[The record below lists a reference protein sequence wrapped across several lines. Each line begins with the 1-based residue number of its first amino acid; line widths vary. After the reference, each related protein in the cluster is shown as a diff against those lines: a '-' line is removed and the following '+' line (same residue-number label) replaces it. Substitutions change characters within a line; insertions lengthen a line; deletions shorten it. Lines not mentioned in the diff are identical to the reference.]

1 MRKLLKKVD
10 IYILVIILLL
20 SIIGVVAIY
29 SAGYNSDASSDEYIK
44 QLLWIAVGSVAM
56 VIMTLLHYN
65 LMASLGYPLYGLVLV
80 LLILVLFTPSI
91 NGARSWFDLG
101 FFTLQPSELMKIA
114 YILVLAK
121 VLERMKEK
129 DKNYINSFKG
139 LCIVLF
145 FFIIPF
151 SLIAIQPDFGT
162 AAVFVAITAFMLFK
176 AKLDYK
182 YIIAVILILLVLLPV
197 IYLFV
202 LNETQQERILVFFN
216 PERDPLGSGYNAIQS
231 KLAVGSGKIF
241 GTGILNGTQT
251 QYGYLPVKSS
261 DFVYSVISE
270 EMGFVISGL
279 VVVMYVVLLL
289 RIVKITKE
297 TEDFLGSV
305 ICMGAF
311 GMLFFH
317 FLENIGMTIGL
328 MPITGIPLP
337 FLSYGGSSTIVNFIV
352 IGLVMSVCVRR
363 KQTLF

>member
-1 MRKLLKKVD
+1 MKKLLKRVD
-10 IYILVIILLL
+10 VYILVIVLLL

-29 SAGYNSDASSDEYIK
+29 SAGYNSDVSSDEYTK
-44 QLLWIAVGSVAM
+44 QIIWISVGIIAM
-56 VIMTLLHYN
+56 LVTVLLHYN
-65 LMASLGYPLYGLVLV
+65 LTATLGYPLYGLVLV
-80 LLILVLFTPSI
+80 LLILVLFTPSV

-121 VLERMKEK
+121 VLEKMRDK
-129 DKNYINSFKG
+129 DKNFINSFKG
-139 LCIVLF
+139 LAIVFLV
-145 FFIIPF
+145 FIVPF
-151 SLIAIQPDFGT
+151 ALIAIQPDFGT
-162 AAVFVAITAFMLFK
+162 AAVFVAITAFMLYK

-182 YIIAVILILLVLLPV
+182 YIIAVILILLVLIPV
-197 IYLFV
+197 VYFFI

-241 GTGILNGTQT
+241 GTGILSGTQT

-261 DFVYSVISE
+261 DFIYSVISE
-270 EMGFVISGL
+270 EMGFIISSL

-289 RIVKITKE
+289 RIVKIAKE
-297 TEDFLGSV
+297 TEDFLGSA

-317 FLENIGMTIGL
+317 FLENVGMTIGL

-352 IGLVMSVCVRR
+352 IGLVLSVCVRR